1 MKGMGLSFLGPPGVD
16 RLGTSVVTRRGI
28 RAANSRPLAAA
39 IPGDTVA
46 EGFVVTGLVNFFG
59 IYQNLII
66 SRILLSWFPALQRQ
80 PILQPIYTVCD
91 PFLNVF
97 RGVIPPIFGLDLS
110 PIIAITLLQ
119 AFQGASAALGATPP
133 TDEES

>member
-66 SRILLSWFPALQRQ
+66 SRILLSWFPALQVGY
-80 PILQPIYTVCD
+80 PENWPDETA
-91 PFLNVF
+91 
-97 RGVIPPIFGLDLS
+97 PP
-110 PIIAITLLQ
+110 PLLWC
-119 AFQGASAALGATPP
+119 
-133 TDEES
+133 

>member
-1 MKGMGLSFLGPPGVD
+1 MRGMGLSFLGPPGVD
-16 RLGTSVVTRRGI
+16 RLGANSVTRRGF
-28 RAANSRPLAAA
+28 RAANSRPLAAV

-97 RGVIPPIFGLDLS
+97 RGKPCQPGCSCLNIVCHRSSIVANVSTSLR
-110 PIIAITLLQ
+110 
-119 AFQGASAALGATPP
+119 
-133 TDEES
+133 